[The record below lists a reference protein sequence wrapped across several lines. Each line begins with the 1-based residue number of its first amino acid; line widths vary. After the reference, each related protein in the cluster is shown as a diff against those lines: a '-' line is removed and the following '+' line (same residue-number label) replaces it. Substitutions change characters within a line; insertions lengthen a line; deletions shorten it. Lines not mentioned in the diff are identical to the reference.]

1 MNHSLTQQD
10 KTRGKAFRYLLLT
23 LLLGL
28 TFSVSKAQEATV
40 AGKVLESADKP
51 LGYANVLLLKA
62 ADSSLV
68 KGTLTDEAGAFLFEG
83 IAIGKYKVVAS
94 MVGFGKS
101 KAMEANVTNADE
113 TVKLSPIMMSEAAT
127 ALKEVVIE
135 AQKPLIEQHLDKT
148 VVNVENSIVSAG
160 STALEVLEKAPGV
173 VVDQNDNI
181 SMRGRQGVIVMVDG
195 KPVPMSGPELAN
207 MLRGMSANSVEKIEL
222 ITNPSAKYDA
232 AGNSGIIDIRLKR
245 DKSLGTNGTFSSSFG
260 QGRYAKSNQGLQLNH
275 RAKKFNVFGNYNYVL
290 RKDFNELDIYRR
302 FFDEN
307 GAYIGAYD
315 QQNVFNMTFNNHS
328 ARVGAD
334 YFLSSKTTV
343 GVVANGFLMD
353 IDRTSDNS
361 SAVINAANQPES
373 SFLTNA
379 LVEHG
384 RRNQGINFNLKHT
397 IDSLGR
403 EITADVDYIAFK
415 NTDEQNF
422 TTNYYNLSNEQLR
435 DPYLL
440 YGTLDGN
447 LTIKSAKVDYRQPL
461 TAIGGNLEAGLK
473 SSLVSADN
481 DLQFFDRSNGGN
493 VFDTDKS
500 NHFLYDENI
509 NAAYVNANR
518 KGDKLNVQL
527 GLRLEN
533 TIAKG
538 EQLSDVPDNKPFDRN
553 YTQLFPSAAMNYS
566 LNKKHDLG
574 VSVSRRI
581 NRPSYNQLN
590 PFKNFL
596 DPSTYSAGNPY
607 LKPELSYAFELTH
620 TFDQRFITKLSY
632 SRTTDVMV
640 QVLAPAPE
648 GEKLVRQ
655 TFENLATLDYFGL
668 TTTAPFSIGNWF
680 NSVNNAT
687 IYYGL
692 YKGSL
697 ADTDLSNGIPT
708 FNLNS
713 NNTIKLP
720 NDWSA
725 EFVGVYRSREV
736 YGFLEV
742 DPIWFVSAGVQKQFW
757 DKKASVKLNV
767 TDAFYT
773 NKARGFTHLARY
785 AENFYQRRDTQVA
798 TISFNYRFG
807 NAQSGPS
814 RRRTGGAEEETRR
827 AN

>member
-1 MNHSLTQQD
+1 MNNS
-10 KTRGKAFRYLLLT
+10 LLLQNQAESRVLRYFILPI
-23 LLLGL
+23 LL
-28 TFSVSKAQEATV
+28 FACSAASAQQAIIS
-40 AGKVLESADKP
+40 GKVLEGEGKP
-51 LGYANVLLLKA
+51 MGYANVLLLQA

-68 KGTLTDEAGAFLFEG
+68 KGTLSDDAGAFQFEG
-83 IAIGKYKVVAS
+83 IAVGRYKVVAS

-101 KAMEANVTNADE
+101 RAMEATVTAANE
-113 TVKLSPIMMSEAAT
+113 VVKLSPIMMSQAAT

-135 AQKPLIEQHLDKT
+135 GQKPLIEQHLDKT
-148 VVNVENSIVSAG
+148 VLNVENSIVSAG

-173 VVDQNDNI
+173 TIDQNDNI
-181 SMRGRQGVIVMVDG
+181 SMRGRPGVIVMIDG
-195 KPVPMSGPELAN
+195 KPVPMTGSELAN

-222 ITNPSAKYDA
+222 VTNPSAKYDA
-232 AGNSGIIDIRLKR
+232 AGNSGIIDIKLKR
-245 DKSLGTNGTFSSSFG
+245 DKSMGTNGTFNASYG
-260 QGRYAKSNQGLQLNH
+260 QGRYAKSNQGVQLNH
-275 RAKKFNVFGNYNYVL
+275 RTRKFNLFGNYNYVL

-302 FFDEN
+302 FFNEN
-307 GAYIGAYD
+307 GGFTGAYD
-315 QQNVFNMTFNNHS
+315 QQNVFNMTYNNHS

-334 YFLSSKTTV
+334 YFVSPKTV
-343 GVVANGFLMD
+343 LGVVANGFFMD

-361 SAVINAANQPES
+361 SSVINTLDQLES
-373 SFLTNA
+373 SFLTKA

-384 RRNQGINFNLKHT
+384 RRNRGINFNLKHT
-397 IDSLGR
+397 IDSVGR
-403 EITADVDYIAFK
+403 EITADVDYIAFR
-415 NTDEQNF
+415 NSDVQNF
-422 TTNYYNLSNEQLR
+422 TTNYYNLSGEQLR
-435 DPYLL
+435 NPYLL
-440 YGTLDGN
+440 YGTLDGD
-447 LTIKSAKVDYRQPL
+447 LTIRSAKVDYRQPL

-481 DLQFFDRSNGGN
+481 DLQFYDRSDGGN

-509 NAAYVNANR
+509 NAAYVNAN
-518 KGDKLNVQL
+518 KKWTKLNVQL

-538 EQLSDVPDNKPFDRN
+538 EQLSEVPTDKKFDRN

-596 DPSTYSAGNPY
+596 DPSTYAAGNPY
-607 LKPELSYAFELTH
+607 LRPELSYSFELTH

-648 GEKLVRQ
+648 GDKLVRQ
-655 TFENLATLDYFGL
+655 TPENLATLDYYSL
-668 TTTAPFSIGNWF
+668 TLTAPFSVGNWF
-680 NSVNNAT
+680 TSTNNAT
-687 IYYGL
+687 LYYGL
-692 YKGSL
+692 YRGFL
-697 ADTDLSNGIPT
+697 ADTDLRNGRPT
-708 FNLNS
+708 FDLNS
-713 NNTIKLP
+713 NNSIKLP

-725 EFVGVYRSREV
+725 ELVGTYNSREV

-742 DPIWFVSAGVQKQFW
+742 EPIWFVSAGVQKQFW
-757 DKKASVKLNV
+757 DRKASLKLNV

-773 NKARGFTHLARY
+773 NKARGFTSLARY

-798 TISFNYRFG
+798 TLSFSYRFG
-807 NAQSGPS
+807 QAKADPS
-814 RRRTGGAEEETRR
+814 RRRTGSAEEETRR

>member
-1 MNHSLTQQD
+1 MNQFLSQP
-10 KTRGKAFRYLLLT
+10 GKAVHQVLRYGLLPALW
-23 LLLGL
+23 L
-28 TFSVSKAQEATV
+28 TFSTAFAQQATI
-40 AGKVLESADKP
+40 AGKVLEDANKP
-51 LGYANVLLLKA
+51 MGYANVLLLQA
-62 ADSSLV
+62 ADSALV
-68 KGTLTDEAGAFLFEG
+68 KGTLTDEAGAFQFEG
-83 IAIGKYKVVAS
+83 IAIGRYKVVAS

-101 KAMEANVTNADE
+101 KAMEAHITAPDQRL
-113 TVKLSPIMMSEAAT
+113 TLDAILMSQAAT

-135 AQKPLIEQHLDKT
+135 GQKPLIEQHLDKT

-195 KPVPMSGPELAN
+195 KPVPMSGSELAN
-207 MLRGMSANSVEKIEL
+207 MLRGMAASSVEKIEL

-260 QGRYAKSNQGLQLNH
+260 QGRYAKTNQGLQLNH
-275 RAKKFNVFGNYNYVL
+275 RARKFNLFGNYNYVL

-302 FFDEN
+302 FFDEA
-307 GAYIGAYD
+307 GAYTGAYD
-315 QQNVFNMTFNNHS
+315 QQNVFKMNFSNHTV
-328 ARVGAD
+328 RVGAD
-334 YFLSSKTTV
+334 YLLSPKTTV
-343 GVVANGFLMD
+343 GVVANGFFMG
-353 IDRTSDNS
+353 IDRTSYNR
-361 SAVINAANQPES
+361 SAVINASNQPES

-379 LVEHG
+379 LVAHD

-403 EITADVDYIAFK
+403 EITADLDYIAFK
-415 NTDEQNF
+415 NADEQNF
-422 TTNYYNLSNEQLR
+422 TTNYYNLSNEPLR
-435 DPYLL
+435 NPYLL
-440 YGTLDGN
+440 YGSLDGN
-447 LTIKSAKVDYRQPL
+447 LTIRSAKVDYRQPMP
-461 TAIGGNLEAGLK
+461 TIGGNLEAGLK

-481 DLQFFDRSNGGN
+481 NLQFYDRSNGGD

-509 NAAYVNANR
+509 NAAYVNAN
-518 KGDKLNVQL
+518 KKWSKLNAQV
-527 GLRLEN
+527 GLRLEHTN
-533 TIAKG
+533 AKG
-538 EQLSDVPDNKPFDRN
+538 EQRSEVPTDKPFDRN

-566 LNKKHDLG
+566 LSKKHDLG
-574 VSVSRRI
+574 LSVSRRI

-607 LKPELSYAFELTH
+607 LNPELSYSFELTH

-632 SRTTDVMV
+632 SCTTDVMV
-640 QVLAPAPE
+640 NVLSPAPE
-648 GEKLVRQ
+648 GDKLVRQ
-655 TFENLATLDYFGL
+655 RFENLATLDYFGL
-668 TTTAPFSIGNWF
+668 TATAPFSIGNWF

-687 IYYGL
+687 FYYGL
-692 YKGSL
+692 YRGNL
-697 ADTDLSNGIPT
+697 ADTDLRNGVPT

-713 NNTIKLP
+713 NNTVKLP
-720 NDWSA
+720 NNWSA
-725 EFVGVYRSREV
+725 ELAGVFRSQEV

-757 DKKASVKLNV
+757 DKKASLKLHV

-773 NKARGFTHLARY
+773 NKVRGYTHLARY

-807 NAQSGPS
+807 NAQSAPS

-827 AN
+827 AG

>member
-1 MNHSLTQQD
+1 MNNFLSQQD
-10 KTRGKAFRYLLLT
+10 QIRSRMLGYLLLPI
-23 LLLGL
+23 LLL
-28 TFSVSKAQEATV
+28 TFSATYAQQATI

-51 LGYANVLLLKA
+51 MGYANVLLLKA

-68 KGTLTDEAGAFLFEG
+68 KGTLTDDAGAYQFEG

-94 MVGFGKS
+94 MVGYGKS
-101 KAMEANVTNADE
+101 KPVEASIASAGE
-113 TVKLSPIMMSEAAT
+113 ALKLSPILLSQAST

-135 AQKPLIEQHLDKT
+135 VQKPLIEQHLDKT

-181 SMRGRQGVIVMVDG
+181 SMRGRQGVIVMIDG
-195 KPVPMSGPELAN
+195 KPVPMSGTELAN
-207 MLRGMSANSVEKIEL
+207 MLRGMSSNSVEKIEL

-245 DKSLGTNGTFSSSFG
+245 DKSLGTNGTFTASFG
-260 QGRYAKSNQGLQLNH
+260 QGRYSKSNTGIQLNH
-275 RAKKFNVFGNYNYVL
+275 RTKKFNLFGNYNYSL

-302 FFDEN
+302 FFNEN
-307 GAYIGAYD
+307 GTYIGAYD
-315 QQNVFNMTFNNHS
+315 QQNVFDMSFENHS
-328 ARVGAD
+328 ARIGAD
-334 YFLSSKTTV
+334 YLLSSKTTL
-343 GVVANGFLMD
+343 GVVANGFRMG
-353 IDRTSDNS
+353 IDRTSDNRS
-361 SAVINAANQPES
+361 EVLDAAYQPES
-373 SFLTNA
+373 SFLTKA

-384 RRNQGINFNLKHT
+384 RQNQGINFNLKHT
-397 IDSLGR
+397 FDSQGR
-403 EITADVDYIAFK
+403 EITADVDYITFK

-422 TTNYYNLSNEQLR
+422 TTSYYNLSNEQLR
-435 DPYLL
+435 DPYKL

-461 TAIGGNLEAGLK
+461 TAIDGNLEAGLK

-481 DLQFFDRSNGGN
+481 DLQFYDRSNGGN
-493 VFDTDKS
+493 VFDGDKS

-509 NAAYVNANR
+509 NAAY
-518 KGDKLNVQL
+518 LNVNKKWSKTNLQL

-538 EQLSDVPDNKPFDRN
+538 EQLSDGQDFDRN
-553 YTQLFPSAAMNYS
+553 YTQLFPSAAMSYT

-596 DPSTYSAGNPY
+596 DPSTYSAGNPF
-607 LKPELSYAFELTH
+607 LKPELSYSFELTH

-632 SRTTDVMV
+632 SQTTDVMV
-640 QVLAPAPE
+640 NVLSPAPE
-648 GEKLVRQ
+648 GEKIVMQ
-655 TFENLATLDYFGL
+655 TFQNLATFDYYGL
-668 TTTAPFSIGNWF
+668 TVTAPFSIGNWF
-680 NSVNNAT
+680 NSVNNLT
-687 IYYGL
+687 YYYGL
-692 YKGSL
+692 YKGFL
-697 ADTDLSNGIPT
+697 ADTDLRNGRPAFT
-708 FNLNS
+708 LNS

-720 NDWSA
+720 SNWSA
-725 EFVGVYRSREV
+725 EFVGVFRSREV
-736 YGFLEV
+736 YGFMDV
-742 DPIWFVSAGVQKQFW
+742 DPLWFVSAGVQKQFW
-757 DKKASVKLNV
+757 DKKASLKLNV

-773 NKARGFTHLARY
+773 NKVRGYNELARY
-785 AENFYQRRDTQVA
+785 VENFYQRRDTQVA
-798 TISFNYRFG
+798 TISFSYRFG
-807 NAQSGPS
+807 NAQSGQS